1 MSTIQ
6 PKCVSYFCSY
16 PDVVQKMY
24 SERLPVSCSSTCH
37 DFIYFGNHEMVKNAK
52 TWLSWEQ
59 KIIFLKNQNIL
70 NLCLFLHFWE
80 HFFSRTPSSSQNI
93 YIYMYCCGNAFSSSR
108 QRCLFILGWS
118 PFQWWNHNENI
129 LCGRCF
135 VTLTRLTAH
144 LFLEG
149 WLKLNLNCKT
159 SWDWLREISAGGSCH

>member
-80 HFFSRTPSSSQNI
+80 HFFSRTPSSSQYI
-93 YIYMYCCGNAFSSSR
+93 YIYV
-108 QRCLFILGWS
+108 LLWK
-118 PFQWWNHNENI
+118 
-129 LCGRCF
+129 CF
-135 VTLTRLTAH
+135 FFLKTKVPLYPWLVTLPMMKSQWKYLMR
-144 LFLEG
+144 
-149 WLKLNLNCKT
+149 
-159 SWDWLREISAGGSCH
+159 